1 MKTLMLITTLLF
13 VNASHSSVTEEIIT
27 KFQGNTNFNLENLR
41 IEAGDSKDYLIYATR
56 DMQKKP
62 KVIYSAENFK
72 DFAISELESVILF
85 CHEIGHFKGGT
96 PFKRRGRSQKL
107 SWSSAEGQADYYSTL
122 ICLKEF
128 DISKLNYR
136 AVEDKKINNE
146 IMNLCDDYDCIK
158 VLSSIYHVVKTYQKF
173 TNSHQELTFY
183 GVNTLPPMDTILD
196 YPAPQCRLTTITRG
210 YFCKEA
216 NAEKNDCAYREF
228 ARPDCWFIQF

>member
-1 MKTLMLITTLLF
+1 MKKMLLLITLLF
-13 VNASHSSVTEEIIT
+13 INASYSSITEEIIT
-27 KFQGNTNFNLENLR
+27 KIQDSQSFNLENLK

-56 DMQKKP
+56 DLKKQP

-72 DFAISELESVILF
+72 NFSISELESVILF
-85 CHEIGHFKGGT
+85 CHEIGHFKGGA
-96 PFKRRGRSQKL
+96 PYKKRGRSQKL

-122 ICLKEF
+122 LCLKEF
-128 DISKLNYR
+128 DIEKLGHR
-136 AVEDKKINNE
+136 VVENKKINNE
-146 IMNLCDDYDCIK
+146 IMNLCDDFNCIK

-183 GVNTLPPMDTILD
+183 GVNTLPPMDTLLD
-196 YPAPQCRLTTITRG
+196 YPSPQCRLTTMTRG

-216 NAEKNDCAYREF
+216 NTEKVDCAYREY